1 VSLGLHREKVKLV
14 PHNPAWAARFL
25 EEKEQLEKFLK
36 DDNLVDIEH
45 IGSTSIPGIAA
56 KPIMGVLVIV
66 KDLTFAAKKWKLLLE
81 NNGYRFLEKT
91 EDHLLFVKGPD
102 HGETAHVYVAQ
113 QGSEYVNLALAF
125 RDYLISHPKVARQY
139 DSLKKSLA
147 AKYPDNREQY
157 RHGKNE
163 FIRNILAIARAE
175 RHQN

>member
-1 VSLGLHREKVKLV
+1 VSLGLGLDEVKLV
-14 PHNPAWAARFL
+14 PHNPLWEIRFL
-25 EEKEQLEKFLK
+25 EEKEQLKQLLGG
-36 DDNLVDIEH
+36 DNLVDIEH
-45 IGSTSIPGIAA
+45 IGSTSIPRIAA
-56 KPIMGVLVIV
+56 KPLMGILLIV
-66 KDLTFAAKKWKLLLE
+66 KDFKVARAWKPLFE
-81 NNGYRFLEKT
+81 KNGYHHRED
-91 EDHLLFVKGPD
+91 EPDHLLFAKGPD
-102 HGETAHVYVAQ
+102 HKRTVHLHIAE
-113 QGSEYVNLALAF
+113 QGSEYVNLALTF